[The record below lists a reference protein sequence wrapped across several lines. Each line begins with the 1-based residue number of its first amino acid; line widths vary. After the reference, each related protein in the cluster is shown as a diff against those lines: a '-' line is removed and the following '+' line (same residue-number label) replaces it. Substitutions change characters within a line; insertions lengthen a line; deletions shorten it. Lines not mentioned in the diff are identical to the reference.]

1 MSFEEAYSRLNEIS
15 KKMES
20 AELPL
25 DEAVSLYS
33 EATKLIELCKKS
45 IENAKLEIT
54 KVNNNT
60 GN

>member
-33 EATKLIELCKKS
+33 EAT
-45 IENAKLEIT
+45 
-54 KVNNNT
+54 
-60 GN
+60 